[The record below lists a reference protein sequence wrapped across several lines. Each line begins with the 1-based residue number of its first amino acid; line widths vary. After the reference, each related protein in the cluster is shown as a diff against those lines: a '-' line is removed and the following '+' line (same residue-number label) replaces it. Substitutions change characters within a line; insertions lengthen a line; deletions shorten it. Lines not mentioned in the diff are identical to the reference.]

1 MRVGKNISLLER
13 HAVFMNMAFV
23 IPVIM
28 PFYRDEMGLNFR
40 DFLLGE
46 AAFAAT
52 VVLLEV
58 PSGWLSDV
66 WQRRW
71 VMVLGTLTQMLGYAL
86 LMVADSL
93 VMAALSQSVIGV
105 GISLM
110 SGTNSALLYDS
121 LLSEG
126 REGEYRMRE
135 GRRVGLALYSV
146 AGASIVGGFLYA
158 YDHYLPLILSLI
170 TQTIALVMAWQ
181 MVEPERHRV
190 AAQKHPVADM
200 IETARYALHGHA
212 EVGLIIVFSAV
223 MFSATKVIMWSQQ
236 PYYMAMGLD
245 ERYFGLMMAAGFVLG
260 GLSRQHSHRRIVEPA
275 FPPAGRKARHDQV
288 AVFRLGPCGRR
299 LYRRGCGRL
308 GLARRCLSD
317 DRRHLHL
324 WHGAAAG
331 QRGDQP
337 ACGIGAA
344 GDCPLHPEPL
354 RLAAVHPLKLGDGRS
369 VGTLW
374 HRGHPLRVGG
384 MAGYRGCMPEYLVLP
399 PPAPRTDT
407 RAAGRTA
414 ERNLNL

>member
-1 MRVGKNISLLER
+1 MRVEKNIRLLER

-28 PFYRDEMGLNFR
+28 PFYREEMGLNFR

-121 LLSEG
+121 LLSVG

-135 GRRVGLALYSV
+135 GRRGGLALYSV

-158 YDHYLPLILSLI
+158 YDHYLPLILSLV
-170 TQTIALVMAWQ
+170 TQSVALCMAWQ

-200 IETARYALHGHA
+200 IATARYALHGHA

-245 ERYFGLMMAAGFVLG
+245 EKYYGLMMAAGFVLG
-260 GLSRQHSHRRIVEPA
+260 GLSSQHSHRLDGKFGTIKSLFFVWGLA
-275 FPPAGRKARHDQV
+275 V
-288 AVFRLGPCGRR
+288 AVCI
-299 LYRRGCGRL
+299 
-308 GLARRCLSD
+308 
-317 DRRHLHL
+317 
-324 WHGAAAG
+324 GAAAG
-331 QRGDQP
+331 GMGWHGVVLLMISGTCIYGMAQP
-337 ACGIGAA
+337 RVSEAINRHVGSERRATVLSTQSLCVSMLFIPLSWAMGEVSERFGIGATHYGLA
-344 GDCPLHPEPL
+344 GWLGIAGIC
-354 RLAAVHPLKLGDGRS
+354 LAVWCHRRNRRAKLLALQDE
-369 VGTLW
+369 L
-374 HRGHPLRVGG
+374 
-384 MAGYRGCMPEYLVLP
+384 
-399 PPAPRTDT
+399 
-407 RAAGRTA
+407 
-414 ERNLNL
+414 LNANVA